1 MIKSVLAIIAKSF
14 QSKSKHTC
22 KGFSPLLLYSRIT
35 FVPTEQLCIIRGK
48 KRNLRNKI
56 LSFFDHPQCHHRT
69 KNKNKWENLFT
80 SSNIVPVLVTLTKK
94 SNLKKAWKNLDQ
106 LSRHRYCLLRN
117 YSRSMYN
124 CNNSTKRKIHHSS
137 RL

>member
-14 QSKSKHTC
+14 QSITTHLLRLFASAFIPSYNFYTNGAIVHYSWQKAQFAQQDFK
-22 KGFSPLLLYSRIT
+22 LLLS
-35 FVPTEQLCIIRGK
+35 
-48 KRNLRNKI
+48 
-56 LSFFDHPQCHHRT
+56 SSSHHRR

-94 SNLKKAWKNLDQ
+94 SNLKKVWKNLDQ
-106 LSRHRYCLLRN
+106 LGCLLRN
-117 YSRSMYN
+117 NSRSMYN
-124 CNNSTKRKIHHSS
+124 CNNSTKRKIHHSY